1 MSQVDAA
8 IWNHLAGELSPF
20 MRHEFLFSLEQSGSI
35 GNKTGWQSA
44 HLVVLDESEQ
54 EYLALMPLY
63 LKGHS
68 WGEYVFDHQWAQAY
82 QQHGMAYYP
91 KWLTAIPFTPCHG
104 NRMIIKPSCNP
115 IEVMQVLL
123 TFIQSASKN
132 HTISSWHC
140 LFPSQVEVE
149 CLHELGLSIREQVQ
163 FHWFNR
169 NYRCFEDYLSTFS
182 SSKRKMLKRERRR
195 IQEDGIQ
202 FVKLAGREVSDEQW
216 QAFYAFYA
224 MTYVKKGSLPYLNL
238 AFFQQIA
245 QTMGENVLLVFA
257 VKKDEYIAA
266 ALSFIG
272 QDTLYGR
279 YWGCF
284 EEYSGLHFETCYYQG
299 IDYCIE
305 QGLKRFDS
313 GAQGEHKISR
323 GFEPITT
330 YSAHWIQDENFKTA
344 INHFLVRETESIRH
358 YKMDA
363 ASYLPFKN
371 NDSLND

>member
-1 MSQVDAA
+1 
-8 IWNHLAGELSPF
+8 
-20 MRHEFLFSLEQSGSI
+20 
-35 GNKTGWQSA
+35 
-44 HLVVLDESEQ
+44 
-54 EYLALMPLY
+54 
-63 LKGHS
+63 
-68 WGEYVFDHQWAQAY
+68 
-82 QQHGMAYYP
+82 
-91 KWLTAIPFTPCHG
+91 
-104 NRMIIKPSCNP
+104 
-115 IEVMQVLL
+115 
-123 TFIQSASKN
+123 
-132 HTISSWHC
+132 
-140 LFPSQVEVE
+140 
-149 CLHELGLSIREQVQ
+149 
-163 FHWFNR
+163 
-169 NYRCFEDYLSTFS
+169 
-182 SSKRKMLKRERRR
+182 MLKRERRR

-202 FVKLAGREVSDEQW
+202 FVKLMGKDVSDEQW
-216 QAFYAFYA
+216 QVFYAFYA

-245 QTMGENVLLVFA
+245 ETMGENILLVFA
-257 VKKDEYIAA
+257 VKIGEYIAA

-279 YWGCF
+279 YWGCL

>member
-1 MSQVDAA
+1 MSQIDAA

-20 MRHEFLFSLEQSGSI
+20 MRHEFLFALEKSGCI
-35 GNKTGWQSA
+35 GVKTGWQTA
-44 HLVVLDESEQ
+44 HLVVLDEDEKD
-54 EYLALMPLY
+54 YLALMPLY

-82 QQHGMAYYP
+82 QQHGVDYYP

-104 NRMIIKPSCNP
+104 NRMGISPSCNTM
-115 IEVMQVLL
+115 EVMQVLL
-123 TFIQSASKN
+123 TFVQTASQA
-132 HTISSWHC
+132 HGISSWHC
-140 LFPSQVEVE
+140 LFPSLVEVE
-149 CLHELGLSIREQVQ
+149 SLQALGLSIREQVQ

-169 NYRCFEDYLSTFS
+169 NYGGFDDYLSTFS

-195 IQEDGIQ
+195 VQEEGIQ
-202 FVKLAGREVSDEQW
+202 FVKLMGREVTELQW

-257 VKKDEYIAA
+257 VKNDEYIAA

-279 YWGCF
+279 YWGCH

-305 QGLKRFDS
+305 QGLRRFDS

-323 GFEPITT
+323 GFEPMTT
-330 YSAHWIQDENFKTA
+330 YSAHWVQDENFKIA
-344 INHFLVRETESIRH
+344 IDHFLIREKESIQR
-358 YKMDA
+358 YKKDA
-363 ASYLPFKN
+363 ASYLPFKTN
-371 NDSLND
+371 TTFKD